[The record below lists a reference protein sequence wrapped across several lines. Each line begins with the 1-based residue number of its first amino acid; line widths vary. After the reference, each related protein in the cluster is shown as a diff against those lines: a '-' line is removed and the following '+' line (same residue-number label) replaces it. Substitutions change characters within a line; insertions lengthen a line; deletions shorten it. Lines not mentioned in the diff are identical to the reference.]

1 MSLVEIGETLEIEN
15 PEAFGE
21 WLAANGAEKTE
32 IWVLIYKKTSGKQT
46 FAYEDLVEQGIGHGW
61 IDSMI
66 RGVDDERYAQRFTPR
81 RKNSIWTEKNRATA
95 RRLIREGRMT
105 EAGKATLPEDILAE
119 YETLASGPE

>member
-1 MSLVEIGETLEIEN
+1 MSLVEIGETLEIEG
-15 PEAFGE
+15 PEEFGE
-21 WLAANGAEKTE
+21 WLAANSAEKSE

-46 FAYEDLVEQGIGHGW
+46 FAYEDLVEEGIGHGW

-81 RKNSIWTEKNRATA
+81 RKNSNWTETNRAIA

-119 YETLASGPE
+119 YDALASGPG